1 MKLHASL
8 FQRRLNENIL
18 SICSS
23 PCLILSLI
31 EICKGH
37 DAHTSY
43 NEAESS
49 VSKA

>member
-1 MKLHASL
+1 MKIYCL
-8 FQRRLNENIL
+8 
-18 SICSS
+18 ICSS

-37 DAHTSY
+37 DAHMFN

-49 VSKA
+49 VSIAGVLVSTL